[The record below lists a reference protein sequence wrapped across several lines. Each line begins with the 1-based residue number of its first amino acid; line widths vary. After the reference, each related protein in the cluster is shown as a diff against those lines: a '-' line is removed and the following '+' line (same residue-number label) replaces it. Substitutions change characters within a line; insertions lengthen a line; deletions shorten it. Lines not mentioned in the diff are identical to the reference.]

1 MNPIPPLTRKL
12 LWAVLGS
19 FVVSMLPSAVIAHL
33 VLWPLAGLPGIGP
46 SEGGDF
52 LGNFMPWQ
60 WLTHLAV
67 NSIWGL
73 LFAAATLYFFGGQML
88 ERWWGQRRYG
98 LFLLACAAGATL
110 TQWIVS
116 SLALAAGMT
125 ANVPSSG
132 MGGTLFGLYFACA
145 YIAPNQ
151 EVRLLL
157 PPIPVKILTLVI
169 VMGVISFVSG
179 AHDQGIFSQGG
190 FVGGIA
196 AAWLHIRYWRGE
208 PPFRRNGPKPP
219 TKPKR
224 HLHSVN

>member
-19 FVVSMLPSAVIAHL
+19 FAVSMLPAALILRL
-33 VLWPLAGLPGIGP
+33 VLWPLAGLPGVGTGQG
-46 SEGGDF
+46 SEF

-60 WLTHLAV
+60 LVTHLAV
-67 NSIWGL
+67 NSIFGL
-73 LFAAATLYFFGGQML
+73 IFAAVTLYMFGGEFL

-98 LFLLACAAGATL
+98 FFLLACAAGATL
-110 TQWIVS
+110 MQWVVS
-116 SLALAAGMT
+116 SLALAAGLT

-132 MGGTLFGLYFACA
+132 VGGTLFGLYFACA

-151 EVRLLL
+151 EVRLML
-157 PPIPVKILTLVI
+157 PPIPVKIVTLVI

-179 AHDQGIFSQGG
+179 VHDQGIFSQGG
-190 FVGGIA
+190 FLGGIA

-208 PPFRRNGPKPP
+208 PPFSRKGPKPP
-219 TKPKR
+219 TQPKR
-224 HLHSVN
+224 HLRSVN